1 MNDIFEKLMLILNE
15 RKNSS
20 AEDSYVA
27 DLYSKGINKIL
38 EKVGEES
45 TETIIAAKDLFK
57 LINENASN
65 IENSRTA
72 FTNEVADLLFHLLV
86 LLSHLDVELEEVK
99 AELDRRFGI
108 SGHAEKKSRKD

>member
-1 MNDIFEKLMLILNE
+1 MSDIFEKLMLILNE

-45 TETIIAAKDLFK
+45 TETIIA
-57 LINENASN
+57 
-65 IENSRTA
+65 
-72 FTNEVADLLFHLLV
+72 
-86 LLSHLDVELEEVK
+86 
-99 AELDRRFGI
+99 G
-108 SGHAEKKSRKD
+108 

>member
-1 MNDIFEKLMLILNE
+1 MSDIFEKLMLILNE

-57 LINENASN
+57 LINEDASN

-72 FTNEVADLLFHLLV
+72 FTNEVADLFV
-86 LLSHLDVELEEVK
+86 SSLSIIV
-99 AELDRRFGI
+99 
-108 SGHAEKKSRKD
+108 SSRC